1 MAGNARMMRLKLRF
15 LSERSEMKK
24 RFYTIPAGPFL
35 SPDVFPQ
42 CVGIFGDFKM
52 INILAYVSKRRS
64 EASVSFFLK
73 SLEMDHFRCS
83 VAPQI
88 PMFSLYCIFSISIG
102 ALHVIGY
109 KNIHAFGCA
118 ATAATNPRVTIRID
132 GKSDAGAQTRTR
144 RAARARA
151 ASLQLRPSRKLSRAS
166 SASGSCVAFDLS
178 PLRLLFWLPS
188 RLCSQSSSLAT
199 FGRPVRSSAS
209 GGCIVGSLPPPT
221 TAYPPTALT

>member
-1 MAGNARMMRLKLRF
+1 
-15 LSERSEMKK
+15 MKK
-24 RFYTIPAGPFL
+24 RFCTIPAGPFL

-42 CVGIFGDFKM
+42 CVGIFGNFKM
-52 INILAYVSKRRS
+52 INILTYVSKRRS
-64 EASVSFFLK
+64 EASVSSFLK

-132 GKSDAGAQTRTR
+132 GKSDASAQTRTR
-144 RAARARA
+144 RAARERRA
-151 ASLQLRPSRKLSRAS
+151 YDSDPRAS
-166 SASGSCVAFDLS
+166 SLVHHRPLVRGLRPFTFALALLASVPIMQPIQFPCNIRPSGSLLWTADDKSTGSS
-178 PLRLLFWLPS
+178 PVE
-188 RLCSQSSSLAT
+188 Q
-199 FGRPVRSSAS
+199 
-209 GGCIVGSLPPPT
+209 
-221 TAYPPTALT
+221 

>member
-1 MAGNARMMRLKLRF
+1 
-15 LSERSEMKK
+15 MKK
-24 RFYTIPAGPFL
+24 RSYTIPAGPFL

-42 CVGIFGDFKM
+42 CVGIFGGFKL
-52 INILAYVSKRRS
+52 INILTYVSKRRS

-151 ASLQLRPSRKLSRAS
+151 ASLRLRPSRKLSRAS
-166 SASGSCVAFDLS
+166 SASRAWPSIFHLCACFPQNLAGST
-178 PLRLLFWLPS
+178 LLVLAD
-188 RLCSQSSSLAT
+188 CYSSD
-199 FGRPVRSSAS
+199 P
-209 GGCIVGSLPPPT
+209 GSLPSSR
-221 TAYPPTALT
+221 